1 VIELLLALAEKWE
14 HVQFFERKHISACLW
29 AYRMLNQHPHVEI
42 SCIQAVAANFRLI
55 MSK

>member
-1 VIELLLALAEKWE
+1 MIELLLALAEKWE

-29 AYRMLNQHPHVEI
+29 AYRMLNQHPHVEV